1 MTAGGNN
8 ANQVTLASTGHV
20 WVAPAGT
27 ALPTTV
33 SATPNA
39 AFIDLG
45 YMDENGVSITPSV
58 ATNGVKAW
66 QSATDVLTILTGV
79 GLTAKFSAIQFSSK
93 SSSEFLFGQS
103 WVNDGLGN
111 TTLTFNSNPSL
122 PLRAVLVDWTDQT
135 GYLYR
140 LVLSR
145 GTFTD
150 HDALQLQRTQNMAFG
165 LTFECLDNSGNLGY
179 LITNNPVILS
189 GS

>member
-1 MTAGGNN
+1 MTAGGINPSE
-8 ANQVTLASTGHV
+8 VTLASTGHV

-33 SATPNA
+33 VATPNA

-58 ATNGVKAW
+58 DTTGVKAW
-66 QSATDVLTILTGV
+66 QSAVDVLTILTGI

-93 SSSEFLFGQS
+93 MASEYFFGQA
-103 WVNDGLGN
+103 WVNDGLGDA
-111 TTLTFNSNPSL
+111 TLNFNSNPNL
-122 PLRAVLVDWTDQT
+122 ALRSVLIDWTDQT

-140 LVLSR
+140 LVLAR

-150 HDALQLQRTQNMAFG
+150 RDAVQLQRTQNMAFG
-165 LTFECLDNSGNLGY
+165 VTFECLDNGGSLGS